1 MRDSYVGDIGDF
13 AKYGLLR
20 SVGEGRR
27 LGIAWYL
34 CAEPEK
40 VGTGDG
46 RHTGYLREPER
57 WRHFD
62 SDLFD
67 TLKGLVEEDK
77 RSVAEIQNSGILGDA
92 EFVGDPVDCAWV
104 GDRESGNGRR
114 QWFERML
121 SRLSACDLV
130 FADPDNGLYVDAQF
144 NPEKRE
150 NAKRI
155 PLAEVMALAAGRTAI
170 IYHHNGRRRGGHIL
184 EINEWMSRI
193 PGCAFAYYW
202 RRWSNRTFFIINP
215 DPETECRVERFVERW
230 RGTGELVRAASSERR
245 PVSTAAISMRGGN
258 LSQSA
263 GRSGTRKSTEESG
276 AGSVS
281 TAADDPGQAVVS
293 GEDVMH
299 KRILE
304 MLIGRYDQRIMN
316 NVQRGDYVECMI
328 ATALGAD
335 WRLTTEEGW
344 DWAAWDCEHA
354 ASEARLEIKQ
364 SAARQSWDRESD
376 RPRCNPGFDIRA
388 RNGYWPKDGGPWV
401 ADPGRL
407 ADVYV
412 FAWHGKADEQADHR
426 DATQWRFFVVAER
439 LLPTGQKNVGLSRLE
454 RIADPCSVGELAQA
468 VEKACPARE
477 NLKAVRR
484 RTVAGS

>member
-40 VGTGDG
+40 VGTGEG
-46 RHTGYLREPER
+46 QHTGYLREPDR
-57 WRHFD
+57 WRHLD
-62 SDLFD
+62 RDLFD
-67 TLKGLVEEDK
+67 TLKGLVEEDR

-92 EFVGDPVDCAWV
+92 EFVDEPVDATGV
-104 GDRESGNGRR
+104 PVRERERWRR
-114 QWFERML
+114 QWFEGVL
-121 SRLSACDLV
+121 NRLSACDLV
-130 FADPDNGLYVDAQF
+130 FADPDNGLYANERF
-144 NPEKRE
+144 NPGRKE
-150 NAKRI
+150 NGKRI
-155 PLAEVMALAAGRTAI
+155 PLAEVKALAADRTAI
-170 IYHHNGRRRGGHIL
+170 VYHHNGMRRGGHIP
-184 EINEWMSRI
+184 EINDWMSRI

-215 DPETECRVERFVERW
+215 DPEMECRVERFVERW

-245 PVSTAAISMRGGN
+245 PVSTAAISMGGGN
-258 LSQSA
+258 RSQST
-263 GRSGTRKSTEESG
+263 GRNETRKSTEELG

-281 TAADDPGQAVVS
+281 TAADNPGPAVVS
-293 GEDVMH
+293 GEDVIH

-304 MLIGRYDQRIMN
+304 MLIGRYDRCIMN

-328 ATALGAD
+328 ASALGAD
-335 WRLTTEEGW
+335 WRLTSEEGW
-344 DWAAWDCEHA
+344 DWAAWDSEHT

-364 SAARQSWDRESD
+364 SAARQSWDSESD
-376 RPRCNPGFDIRA
+376 RPRRNPSFDIRP
-388 RNGYWPKDGGPWV
+388 RRGYWPKDGGPWV
-401 ADPGRL
+401 TDPGRR

-412 FAWHGKADEQADHR
+412 FAWHGEADEQADHR

-439 LLPTGQKNVGLSRLE
+439 FLPTGQKSVGLSRLE